1 MVRLSKSRY
10 VAGLQCEKRV
20 YLETYQPELATE
32 PDDATRA
39 VLDMGTEVGA
49 LARRRFPGGRLI
61 EAGYRQTQLALEQ
74 TAAAMADPTI
84 PAVFEAAILADGV
97 LIRVDILARVIDGEG
112 KGDDEKAH
120 EGAGETKADASAA
133 ASASANATGTA
144 GDESAAPTDAAHGPE
159 LSTPTWRLI
168 EVKSST
174 KKKDVHLDD
183 VALQAHVLSCAGVRI
198 VSCHLM
204 YVNTQYIYAGVAQN
218 GTDNIDVA
226 KLFTIQDLTEE
237 LIERR
242 TALPARLAA
251 MQAVLQRPSAPV
263 VEPDAHCQT
272 PYECGFWDH
281 CTKDK
286 PPRWIYTLPGSRRQV
301 PSWMAQGIV
310 TIDELPPTARLT
322 PIQSRVRANV
332 EWCGPHLADVLRSVR
347 YPVHHLDFETIMPAV
362 PRYAGT
368 HPYQVMPIQWS
379 NHIERAD
386 GTLDHDEYLAEGTA
400 DPRRDLL
407 DRLLASLGTSGSIC
421 VYSQYER
428 SVLDSLAEAY
438 PEWKAEVAAVKKRLW
453 DLFEVLQAH
462 YYHPDFHG
470 SYSIKSVLPAVVPS
484 LSYADLAIQGGAVAA
499 RQYIRMAFEE
509 QDWVERQ
516 RIADELRAYC
526 ARDTYAMVALRRALL
541 ERAAV
546 LKGGPQATG

>member
-20 YLETYQPELATE
+20 YLETHNPELATE

-39 VLDMGTEVGA
+39 VLDMGTEIGV
-49 LARRRFPGGRLI
+49 LARRRYPGGRLI

-84 PAVFEAAILADGV
+84 PAIFEAAILADGV
-97 LIRVDILARVIDGEG
+97 LIRVDILARVTDGERE
-112 KGDDEKAH
+112 DIAAE
-120 EGAGETKADASAA
+120 AA
-133 ASASANATGTA
+133 AAV
-144 GDESAAPTDAAHGPE
+144 EAAADPACEPALSPAA
-159 LSTPTWRLI
+159 WRLI

-183 VALQAHVLSCAGVRI
+183 VALQAHVLTCAGLHGA
-198 VSCHLM
+198 SCHLM
-204 YVNTQYIYAGVAQN
+204 YVNTQYVYEGAGPE
-218 GTDNIDVA
+218 GMSDIDVTR
-226 KLFTIQDLTEE
+226 LFTIQDLTEE
-237 LIERR
+237 VRPRR
-242 TALPARLAA
+242 AELPARLAA
-251 MQAVLQRPSAPV
+251 MQAVLQRPAPPM

-272 PYECGFWDH
+272 PYTCGFWDY
-281 CTKDK
+281 CTKEK

-301 PSWMAQGIV
+301 PTWVAQGIT
-310 TIDELPPTARLT
+310 TIDELPSTARLS

-332 EWCGPHLADVLRSVR
+332 EWCSPQLATVLRSVQ

-368 HPYQVMPIQWS
+368 HPYQVLPIQWS
-379 NHIERAD
+379 NHIEQAD
-386 GTLDHDEYLAEGTA
+386 GTLEHQDYLAEGA
-400 DPRRDLL
+400 QDPRRELL
-407 DRLLASLGTSGSIC
+407 ERLLASLGASGSIC

-428 SVLDSLAEAY
+428 AVLDSLAAAY
-438 PEWKAEVAAVKKRLW
+438 PEWKAVVAAVKKRLW

-470 SYSIKSVLPAVVPS
+470 SYSIKSVLPAVVPT
-484 LSYADLAIQGGAVAA
+484 LSYGDLAIQGGAVAA

-509 QDWVERQ
+509 QDWIERQ

-546 LKGGPQATG
+546 LKGGPQPTG